1 MRLFIF
7 CFFALLTVSFSAYG
21 QGNAPVDTFGS
32 QLADSTANAVAA
44 DTAAFSGNTQAL
56 ELIMQSQTENA
67 AILLKESLLTDQLAV
82 EADARQRLVVE
93 RQLEELRLADSLRRV
108 EQRKQI
114 DSLKKTSHGAPIKL
128 KRDTIYYIYTR
139 LGSFTPAERAESDS
153 EKILR
158 AARLFSLK
166 GDSLTVMDSGTS
178 SEIMYNDI
186 TLASITD
193 LDALWMDTSRS
204 ELALIYKEKIQIAID
219 EYKKDV
225 SLLNILKMI
234 SLALLVIALLF
245 ALLKGV
251 AHLFIRVID
260 VKINGKFGGKL
271 KGIKFRDFTL
281 LDPKKQVRAFLFLSK
296 CTRYLAYFILIYLT
310 IPLLFSVFPLTQRY
324 AQTLFGWIL
333 SPIGSILSGLVAY
346 LPKLIRIVIILAVMR
361 YVMKF
366 FRYIAR
372 EIENGHMT
380 IPGFYPDWAKATFN
394 LVRIFLYA
402 FTVALI
408 FPLLPGSDSEIF
420 KGVSVL
426 LGLLF
431 SLGSTTVIANLMAG
445 MVITYMRSFKTG
457 DRIRVGDV
465 FGDVIEKTP
474 FVIRVMTHKKELVTV
489 PNSTILSSNVT
500 NYSTSA
506 HEQGVILYTTV
517 TMGYDVP
524 WRRVEELLI
533 QAGLK
538 TEFVLQEPVPFV
550 LQLGLSDFSASYQL
564 CVYTKDPQ
572 RQADIYSNINKNI
585 QDVFTEAGIEMI
597 CPHYQAI
604 RDANA
609 PVMPPKG
616 E

>member
-7 CFFALLTVSFSAYG
+7 CFFALLAAGFPSYG
-21 QGNAPVDTFGS
+21 QDNAPVDTLGS
-32 QLADSTANAVAA
+32 LPSDSTVNAVAA

-56 ELIMQSQTENA
+56 ELIMQSQTEDA
-67 AILLKESLLTDQLAV
+67 ATLLRESLLTNQLAV

-93 RQLEELRLADSLRRV
+93 RKLEELRLSDSLRRV

-114 DSLKKTSHGAPIKL
+114 DSLKKTSLGAPIKL
-128 KRDTIYYIYTR
+128 KRDTIYYIYTK

-153 EKILR
+153 EKIHR
-158 AARLFSLK
+158 AARMFSLK
-166 GDSLTVMDSGTS
+166 SDSLTVMDSGAS

-204 ELALIYKEKIQIAID
+204 ELALIYKEKIQIAIG

-234 SLALLVIALLF
+234 SLALLVVLLLF
-245 ALLKGV
+245 VLLKG
-251 AHLFIRVID
+251 ATHLFIRVID
-260 VKINGKFGGKL
+260 VRIKGKFGGKL
-271 KGIKFRDFTL
+271 KGIKIRDFVL
-281 LDPKKQVRAFLFLSK
+281 LDPKKEVGVFLFLSK
-296 CTRYLAYFILIYLT
+296 CVRYLVYFILIYVT

-366 FRYIAR
+366 FRYIAH
-372 EIENGHMT
+372 EIESGRMT
-380 IPGFYPDWAKATFN
+380 IPGFYSDWAKATFN

-445 MVITYMRSFKTG
+445 MVITYMRSFKIG

-533 QAGLK
+533 QAAIK
-538 TEFVLQEPVPFV
+538 TEYILQEPPPFV
-550 LQLGLSDFSASYQL
+550 LQLGLNDFSASYQL
-564 CVYTKDPQ
+564 CVYTKNPQ
-572 RQADIYSNINKNI
+572 LQADIYSSINKNI

-597 CPHYQAI
+597 NPHYQAI

-609 PVMPPKG
+609 PVVPPKG
-616 E
+616 

>member
-21 QGNAPVDTFGS
+21 QGNALVDTLS
-32 QLADSTANAVAA
+32 HRADSTANAVAA

-56 ELIMQSQTENA
+56 ELLIQSQTEDA

-93 RQLEELRLADSLRRV
+93 RQLEELRLADSLRRE

-128 KRDTIYYIYTR
+128 KRDTIYYIYTK

-158 AARLFSLK
+158 AARMFSLK

-234 SLALLVIALLF
+234 SLALLVVVLLF
-245 ALLKGV
+245 VLLKGA

-260 VKINGKFGGKL
+260 VKIKGKFGGKL
-271 KGIKFRDFTL
+271 KGIKFRDFVL
-281 LDPKKQVRAFLFLSK
+281 LDPKKQVRAFLLLSK
-296 CTRYLAYFILIYLT
+296 CVRYLVYFILIYIT
-310 IPLLFSVFPLTQRY
+310 IPLMFSVFPLTQRY

-346 LPKLIRIVIILAVMR
+346 LPKLIRIVIILAIMR

-372 EIENGHMT
+372 EIENGRMT
-380 IPGFYPDWAKATFN
+380 IPGFYSDWAKATFN

-402 FTVALI
+402 FTIALV
-408 FPLLPGSDSEIF
+408 FPLLPGSDSDIF

-431 SLGSTTVIANLMAG
+431 SLGSTTVIANLTAG
-445 MVITYMRSFKTG
+445 MVITYMRSFKIG

-506 HEQGVILYTTV
+506 YDQGVILYTTV

-538 TEFVLQEPVPFV
+538 TEYILQEPAPFV
-550 LQLGLSDFSASYQL
+550 LQLGLNDFSASYQL

-609 PVMPPKG
+609 PVVPPKG

>member
-1 MRLFIF
+1 MRLFVI
-7 CFFALLTVSFSAYG
+7 CFFVLLTAGFSAYG
-21 QGNAPVDTFGS
+21 QDSAPIDTLS
-32 QLADSTANAVAA
+32 QRPDSTAFYS
-44 DTAAFSGNTQAL
+44 DNTQAL

-82 EADARQRLVVE
+82 EADARQRLMVE

-114 DSLKKTSHGAPIKL
+114 DSLKKTSHGAPILL
-128 KRDTIYYIYTR
+128 KRDTIYYIYTK

-153 EKILR
+153 EKILKV
-158 AARLFSLK
+158 ARMFSLK
-166 GDSLTVMDSGTS
+166 VDSLTVMDSGTS

-204 ELALIYKEKIQIAID
+204 ELALIYKEKVLVAIG

-225 SLLNILKMI
+225 SVLNIIKMI
-234 SLALLVIALLF
+234 SLALLVLALLF
-245 ALLKGV
+245 VLLKGA
-251 AHLFIRVID
+251 AHLFIRIVD
-260 VKINGKFGGKL
+260 VKIKGKFGGKL
-271 KGIKFRDFTL
+271 KGIKFRDFEL
-281 LDPKKQVRAFLFLSK
+281 LDPKKQIMAFLFLSK
-296 CTRYLAYFILIYLT
+296 CARYLTYFILIYLT

-333 SPIGSILSGLVAY
+333 SPIGSILSGFVAY
-346 LPKLIRIVIILAVMR
+346 LPKLIRIVIIVAIMR

-366 FRYIAR
+366 FRYIAN
-372 EIENGHMT
+372 EIEIGRMSV
-380 IPGFYPDWAKATFN
+380 PGFYSDWAKATFN
-394 LVRIFLYA
+394 LLRIFLYA
-402 FTVALI
+402 FTVALV
-408 FPLLPGSDSEIF
+408 FPLLPGSDSDIF

-431 SLGSTTVIANLMAG
+431 SLGSTTVIANLTAG
-445 MVITYMRSFKTG
+445 MVITYMRSFKIG

-474 FVIRVMTHKKELVTV
+474 FVIRVITHKKELVTV

-506 HEQGVILYTTV
+506 YEQGVILYTTV

-538 TEFVLQEPVPFV
+538 TEFVLQEPAPFV
-550 LQLGLSDFSASYQL
+550 LQLGLNDFSASYQL
-564 CVYTKDPQ
+564 CVYTKEPQ

-597 CPHYQAI
+597 SPHYQAI